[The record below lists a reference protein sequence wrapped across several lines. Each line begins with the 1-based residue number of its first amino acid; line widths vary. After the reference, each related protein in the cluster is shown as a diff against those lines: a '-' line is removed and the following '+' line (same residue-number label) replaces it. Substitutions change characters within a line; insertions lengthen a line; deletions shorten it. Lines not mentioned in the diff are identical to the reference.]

1 MKYVLSL
8 LSFYVVISITVLQI
22 VIVDNL
28 LSSGMACTVRPVRYN
43 VHGMTCTVCPVWY
56 DLHSAVSYARYDLH
70 GMTRMA

>member
-43 VHGMTCTVCPVWY
+43 VHGMTLRYVQYGMTCTV
-56 DLHSAVSYARYDLH
+56 RYLMH
-70 GMTRMA
+70 GMTCTV